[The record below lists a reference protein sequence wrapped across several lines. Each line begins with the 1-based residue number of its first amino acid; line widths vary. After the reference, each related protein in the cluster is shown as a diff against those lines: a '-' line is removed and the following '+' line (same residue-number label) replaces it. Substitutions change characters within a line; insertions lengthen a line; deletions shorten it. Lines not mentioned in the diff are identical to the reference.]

1 MSQAF
6 TLAPPPSSPQR
17 QRIGRQ
23 PMEATVQFS
32 RPASKA
38 KPVVPSQK
46 VAVEFPT
53 TTQVS
58 TSSQSATPE
67 VAERSRTTSR
77 TFKRFKSPFSRSAP
91 SSPERPV
98 APEFPG
104 ELSDKVA
111 ALKTSEPKAE
121 KPSKKTKPSKAE
133 KKKSD
138 DRIHYHAN
146 SSNQRPLTYATN
158 VQLEMLMGG
167 GSEEY
172 WLNKGRK
179 TGDGDEEAIGT
190 GVEVGGFKDEDGQIW
205 WDVEE
210 KAEWTSLLPKDGQ
223 GLPVTNDMWVDFNTD
238 YRRNS
243 MSSESTSSL
252 LSAELLEEMD
262 GPVLYGDVE
271 FEQSHPVYGMQK
283 ATGTV
288 LFPIAMGDNDSEART
303 VISQATRSLSSKS
316 DIMIADGFEDHFL
329 SYESCNASTVCVQ
342 VVAPSR
348 EIAIVPAPVP
358 VPAKATKKSGLLK
371 SLWGSKPSTR
381 Q

>member
-1 MSQAF
+1 MSQTF
-6 TLAPPPSSPQR
+6 TLAPPPASPLR

-23 PMEATVQFS
+23 PMETTVQFS
-32 RPASKA
+32 RPASKVQ
-38 KPVVPSQK
+38 PVVPSQK
-46 VAVEFPT
+46 IAIEFPT
-53 TTQVS
+53 TAQAPHV
-58 TSSQSATPE
+58 ATLE

-111 ALKTSEPKAE
+111 ALRTSEPKAE
-121 KPSKKTKPSKAE
+121 KPPKKTKPSKAE

-146 SSNQRPLTYATN
+146 SSNQRPITYATN

-179 TGDGDEEAIGT
+179 VGDGDEEAIGT

-210 KAEWTSLLPKDGQ
+210 KAEWTSLLPKDEQ

-238 YRRNS
+238 HRRNS
-243 MSSESTSSL
+243 ISSESTSSL

-271 FEQSHPVYGMQK
+271 FEQAHPVYGMQK

-288 LFPIAMGDNDSEART
+288 LFPIAMGEDSEARAI
-303 VISQATRSLSSKS
+303 ISQANRSLSSKS
-316 DIMIADGFEDHFL
+316 AIVIADGFEDHFL
-329 SYESCNASTVCVQ
+329 SYESCNTSTVCVQ
-342 VVAPSR
+342 VIAPPR

-358 VPAKATKKSGLLK
+358 GPAKATKKSGLLK
-371 SLWGSKPSTR
+371 SLWGNKQSTR